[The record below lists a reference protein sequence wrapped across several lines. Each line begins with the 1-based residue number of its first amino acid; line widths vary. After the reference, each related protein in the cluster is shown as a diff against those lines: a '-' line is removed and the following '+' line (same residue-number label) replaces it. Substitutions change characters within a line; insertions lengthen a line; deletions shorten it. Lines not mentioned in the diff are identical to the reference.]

1 LGQGVI
7 LLFANILGGLG
18 GQTAPL
24 FGAAMTDISRL
35 LRPKSI
41 AVLGSGWALN
51 VIEQCKKMGF
61 EGPIWPIHPTKA
73 EIGGLRAF
81 ASIADLPFAPDAT
94 FIGVNRIATIEVVSA
109 LAKLGAGGAICFAS
123 GWSEAGEP
131 QLQSDLIKAAGQM
144 PILGPNCY
152 GVINYLDG
160 ALLWPDQHG
169 GVRVEN
175 GVALISQSS
184 NIVINLGMQKRALP
198 VAYVA
203 CLGNAAV
210 VGLAALAGA
219 LLDDPRVTA
228 LGLYIEGIDDAA
240 AFAQVAQRARAM
252 GKGIVTI
259 KSGKTELSRVAAASH
274 TASLAGGGA
283 ASSAFLRQIGV
294 AEVNTPS
301 ELIETLKIYHC
312 HGPDLGKRICSLS
325 CSGGEAGL
333 VADLA
338 APFGIDFPAVPDATK
353 RRLGDILGPIVTI
366 ANPLDYHTF
375 IWGDGPRTTDVF
387 TTMLEAYDAGIYI
400 IDPPRPDRCDPSGY
414 QPALDAIV
422 TAQSATGKIAFPV
435 ASMAENFDEVM
446 AMRLMEQ
453 GVCTLMGL
461 ETALAAIQ
469 AAQTPAGAT
478 AWRPLPAKAPRNAQ
492 MINEFDGKKL
502 LSDLGIRVPAAVAAN
517 TLEELRTLAIRVTPP
532 FALKGLGIAHKT
544 EAGAVRLGLTT
555 LDGQGDMPGATGY
568 LVEEMVTETVAEV
581 LLGLRRDPVYGVS
594 VTIGM
599 GGVTA
604 ELLADTIT
612 LIWPIT
618 QGEIAAG
625 LKKLR
630 LWPLLDGY
638 RGRPKADVAALI
650 DIILRLGQAMQ
661 DDDTLEEI
669 EINPILLRQTG
680 AVAVDA
686 LVRKV

>member
-1 LGQGVI
+1 
-7 LLFANILGGLG
+7 
-18 GQTAPL
+18 
-24 FGAAMTDISRL
+24 MISLDRL
-35 LRPKSI
+35 LRPRHI
-41 AVLGSGWALN
+41 AVLGAGWARN
-51 VIEQCKKMGF
+51 VIEQCEKMGF
-61 EGPIWPIHPTKA
+61 AGQVWPVHPTRT
-73 EIGGLRAF
+73 EIGGLKAY
-81 ASIADLPFAPDAT
+81 ASLADLPEPPDAT
-94 FIGVNRIATIEVVSA
+94 FVGVNRHATVEVVA
-109 LAKLGAGGAICFAS
+109 ELARMGAGGAICFAS
-123 GWSEAGEP
+123 GWTEAGEP
-131 QLQSDLIKAAGQM
+131 ELQDQLVKAAGDM

-169 GVRVEN
+169 GIRVDR

-210 VGLAALAGA
+210 VGLAELAGA

-240 AFAQVAQRARAM
+240 AFAALAERARAM
-252 GKGIVTI
+252 GKGIVCI
-259 KSGKTELSRVAAASH
+259 KSGKTELSRTAAASH

-283 ASSAFLRQIGV
+283 ASTAYLRQAGI

-301 ELIETLKIYHC
+301 ELIETLKIFHA
-312 HGPDLGKRICSLS
+312 HGPDLGQRICSLS

-338 APFGIDFPAVPDATK
+338 APFGIDFPPVPDPVRT
-353 RRLGDILGPIVTI
+353 RLGEILGPIVTI

-387 TTMLEAYDAGIYI
+387 TTMVSGYDAGIYI
-400 IDPPRPDRCDPSGY
+400 IDPPRKDRCDPAGY

-422 TAQSATGKIAFPV
+422 AAQNATGKIAFPV
-435 ASMAENFDEVM
+435 ASMPENFDERV
-446 AMRLMEQ
+446 AIDLMGQ

-461 ETALAAIQ
+461 ETSLAAIR
-469 AAQTPAGAT
+469 AAQTPAGARG
-478 AWRPLPAKAPRNAQ
+478 WRPAATLPPRETVMLSEAEGKA
-492 MINEFDGKKL
+492 L
-502 LSDLGIRVPAAVAAN
+502 LAEAGVRVPRAVTGA
-517 TLEELRTLAIRVTPP
+517 TLAEVQDKAVGLTAPL
-532 FALKGLGIAHKT
+532 ALKGLGFAHKT
-544 EAGAVRLGLTT
+544 EAGAVRLGLAT
-555 LDGQGDMPGATGY
+555 LDGQAEMAGATGY
-568 LVEEMVTETVAEV
+568 LAEEMVTGALAEI

-594 VTIGM
+594 MTLGM

-604 ELLADTIT
+604 EVLADTVT
-612 LIWPIT
+612 LILPAT
-618 QGEIAAG
+618 ETEVLDAMRR
-625 LKKLR
+625 LR

-638 RGRPKADVAALI
+638 RGRTRADMAAVAAVAVK
-650 DIILRLGQAMQ
+650 LGALMLAHPE
-661 DDDTLEEI
+661 LEEI
-669 EINPILLRQTG
+669 EINPILVRAEG

-686 LVRKV
+686 LIRKAL